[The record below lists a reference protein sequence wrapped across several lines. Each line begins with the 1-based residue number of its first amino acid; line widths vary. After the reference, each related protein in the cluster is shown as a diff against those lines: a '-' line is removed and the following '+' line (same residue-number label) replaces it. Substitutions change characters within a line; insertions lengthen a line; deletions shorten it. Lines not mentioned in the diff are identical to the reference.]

1 MDNHAW
7 LMEGTEDGITL
18 AIKPNGITCTLSK
31 FLPQYIS
38 KNLSFFAD
46 GFLTKNKLTREDGKV
61 YWVTEVTI
69 SVVCIMV
76 QNIEIGSVGESKW
89 LYRPSVNICVRR
101 GADTCVRLFFQL
113 TSGASTLEDAALSRR
128 R

>member
-1 MDNHAW
+1 MSTRQGTLAIVDNHAW

-46 GFLTKNKLTREDGKV
+46 GFLAKNKLTRQDGEE
-61 YWVTEVTI
+61 WTTI
-69 SVVCIMV
+69 
-76 QNIEIGSVGESKW
+76 
-89 LYRPSVNICVRR
+89 PS
-101 GADTCVRLFFQL
+101 RLC
-113 TSGASTLEDAALSRR
+113 GPYC
-128 R
+128 